1 MRENKEKAGKTV
13 RFSIRIPREQHEW
26 LKKRSE
32 ASRGAKFESINRH
45 IISLIEK
52 EKGRY
57 EGIE

>member
-1 MRENKEKAGKTV
+1 VRENKEKAGKTV

-32 ASRGAKFESINRH
+32 ASRGKNFESINRH
-45 IISLIEK
+45 IIRIIEK
-52 EKGRY
+52 ERGRY